1 MDMGVARSG
10 LGDDRTMQVVG
21 MVVMVVVDRQARC
34 VLAEQLD
41 EGRVAADLLLS
52 LIHI

>member
-21 MVVMVVVDRQARC
+21 MVVMVVVDRQAP
-34 VLAEQLD
+34 VSYTHLTLPTKA
-41 EGRVAADLLLS
+41 
-52 LIHI
+52 